1 MPSLLHHLLDRAVA
15 AHPQKE
21 ALVHGD
27 RRVSYTDMATYA
39 ANLAGKLSGLGLNR
53 RDRVAIWLEKSV
65 EEAVA
70 FFGVSAA
77 SGVIVPINTL
87 LVARQ
92 VRHILNDCGVRFI
105 ITSAEFLAEH
115 RDMVDSIK
123 SLDGILLVDR
133 VADPGE
139 GVFLDA
145 MTTSPTKEPFHS

>member
-27 RRVSYTDMATYA
+27 RRASYTDMATYV

-70 FFGVSAA
+70 FFAVSAA

-115 RDMVDSIK
+115 RDMLDSIE

-139 GVFLDA
+139 GVILDA
-145 MTTSPTKEPFHS
+145 MMTRKML